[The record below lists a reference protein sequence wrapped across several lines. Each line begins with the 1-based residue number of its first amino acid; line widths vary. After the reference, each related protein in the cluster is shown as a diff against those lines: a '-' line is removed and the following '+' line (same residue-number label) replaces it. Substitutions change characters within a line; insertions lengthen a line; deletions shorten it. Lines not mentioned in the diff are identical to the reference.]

1 MSVLESSDLRLSARE
16 YIVLAALELPVQQ
29 FNYVWNF
36 FQQAPELYRR
46 QDFRSSAL
54 LIEIYKCLPQTFS
67 SINFS
72 TLRQWENSILTC
84 LTTAEQEILAKKL
97 SERKDI
103 QATLTT
109 VFANYHTHPSSP
121 YIRAPE
127 SSSLTDSVVRTEQKK
142 ISGLPSHSPMA
153 MSSEKLSN
161 LRSLVS
167 ARNK

>member
-1 MSVLESSDLRLSARE
+1 MDNTLTARE
-16 YIVLAALELPVQQ
+16 YIILHSINLPYQHFNRIWQ
-29 FNYVWNF
+29 FFGYP
-36 FQQAPELYRR
+36 PESYRR